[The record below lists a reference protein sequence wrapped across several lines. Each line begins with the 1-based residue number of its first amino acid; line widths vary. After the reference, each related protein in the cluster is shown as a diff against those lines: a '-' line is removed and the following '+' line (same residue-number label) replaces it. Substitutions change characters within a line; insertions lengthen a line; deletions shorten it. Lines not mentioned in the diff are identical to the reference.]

1 MNPCIWN
8 QFPRDSL
15 SYQAMI
21 MMKTHLS
28 RRKLIADREL
38 GRMGDKS
45 LAILVTIYIVVYD
58 EGGST
63 GAEKWLAL

>member
-1 MNPCIWN
+1 
-8 QFPRDSL
+8 
-15 SYQAMI
+15 MI